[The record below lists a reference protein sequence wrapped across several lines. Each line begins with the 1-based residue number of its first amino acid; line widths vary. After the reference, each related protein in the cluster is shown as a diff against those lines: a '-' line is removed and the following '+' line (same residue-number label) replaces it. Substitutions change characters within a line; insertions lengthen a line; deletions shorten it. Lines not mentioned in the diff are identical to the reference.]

1 MSWWQRAW
9 ARSCP
14 PSARE
19 TGLSIIIT
27 TALPPK
33 VRDGRVAGCAGES
46 RRFPL
51 WAAHCTRALPGPL
64 PPATPGKGGR
74 KGDLPREVPGVT
86 ENCLSQKQSS
96 PLTPAFNVTFLL
108 LLLLLWQSAEWR
120 LESSTPS
127 HPLWNWVAGI
137 FFCGLIFF
145 LLLLRLFLKDSPS
158 FIIFFL
164 YLIDSAQFLLKMG
177 KQKTK
182 QSAPMRANRF
192 FLDNNKKIQKQNKK
206 KNFYLQDKTVYK
218 IISPSH
224 PVSNTT
230 VIE

>member
-1 MSWWQRAW
+1 MKRESRAGPGSGGPVDGLGWALQGRAPTVRTPGVNWWQRAW
-9 ARSCP
+9 ACSCP

-33 VRDGRVAGCAGES
+33 VRDVRAAGCAGES
-46 RRFPL
+46 RRFAP
-51 WAAHCTRALPGPL
+51 WAARCTRALPGPR

-96 PLTPAFNVTFLL
+96 PPTPAFNVTFFL

-137 FFCGLIFF
+137 FFFF
-145 LLLLRLFLKDSPS
+145 
-158 FIIFFL
+158 
-164 YLIDSAQFLLKMG
+164 A
-177 KQKTK
+177 
-182 QSAPMRANRF
+182 
-192 FLDNNKKIQKQNKK
+192 
-206 KNFYLQDKTVYK
+206 V
-218 IISPSH
+218 
-224 PVSNTT
+224 
-230 VIE
+230 